1 MSLEFVQNKFI
12 KKNSIEDREYQK
24 NLASQAISENCMV
37 VLPTGLGKTT
47 VALHVIA
54 EFLSRGTGGI
64 LFLAPT
70 RVLAHQHYEFLKNN
84 LMIEDITLI
93 TGEDLLAK
101 RKKKWINSIICATPE
116 ITKNDLDRQIVSPSQ
131 FNLVIFDEAHRTIGD
146 YAYSGIAERFS
157 NTNIRI
163 LGMTATL
170 PSEKE
175 KAKEI
180 IKTLKIK
187 SIAHRTDESPDVK
200 PYIQQTT
207 TQWITVDLPPEMK
220 EIQVL
225 IKKALEQRYNELQR
239 NGGNITSANK
249 SLTKL
254 LSMRQFVLFKNK
266 RSIKPLFTA
275 IRIHYAL
282 SIFEAHGITSFLRFC
297 ERTRAKKGVG
307 IRDLFENDENFMR
320 AVILATEAQKLGIE
334 HSKIPKLKEILKSID
349 GKALVFTSYRDSVEI
364 IHKNLTEMG
373 ISCGFLIG
381 KAGETGLKQKQQ
393 IETVQKFRD
402 GTYKVLVATRV
413 GEEGLDIS
421 EVNLV
426 VFYDNVP
433 SSIRHVQRKG
443 RTGRKNAGKLIVLIA
458 KDTIDE
464 VYYWIGKRKIA
475 AANKMGE
482 KISNELQGKNQNGSP
497 MLDSYF

>member
-1 MSLEFVQNKFI
+1 
-12 KKNSIEDREYQK
+12 
-24 NLASQAISENCMV
+24 
-37 VLPTGLGKTT
+37 
-47 VALHVIA
+47 
-54 EFLSRGTGGI
+54 
-64 LFLAPT
+64 
-70 RVLAHQHYEFLKNN
+70 
-84 LMIEDITLI
+84 
-93 TGEDLLAK
+93 
-101 RKKKWINSIICATPE
+101 
-116 ITKNDLDRQIVSPSQ
+116 
-131 FNLVIFDEAHRTIGD
+131 
-146 YAYSGIAERFS
+146 
-157 NTNIRI
+157 
-163 LGMTATL
+163 MTSTL

-180 IKTLKIK
+180 INTLKIK
-187 SIAHRTDESPDVK
+187 SIAQRTDESPDVK
-200 PYIQQTT
+200 PYIQQTN
-207 TQWITVDLPPEMK
+207 TQWITVDLPPKMK

-225 IKKALEQRYNELQR
+225 LKKALEQRYSELQR
-239 NGGNITSANK
+239 NGANITSANK

-364 IHKNLTEMG
+364 IHKKLTEMG

-443 RTGRKNAGKLIVLIA
+443 RTGRKNTGKLIILIA

-464 VYYWIGKRKIA
+464 VYYWIGKRKII

-482 KISNELQGKNQNGSP
+482 KISNELQGKNQDGSSI
-497 MLDSYF
+497 LDSYF